1 MNTHPLDTTVD
12 ATRRG
17 EMRAV
22 ARALSRIENDA
33 DNAGS
38 LADALYP
45 HTGTAWRIGLTG
57 PPGAGKSTLAN
68 RLIEAFRKRD
78 QTVGVIAV
86 DPTSP
91 FSGGALLGDR
101 IRMNRY
107 YDDEGVFV
115 RSLASRGAAGG
126 LSYRADAMADVLDA
140 AGYDIIIVETV
151 GVGQSEVDV
160 RHSVD
165 TTVVVLVPESGDTV
179 QTMKAGL
186 MEIADIFCINKADLP
201 GAEAL
206 ANDLR
211 STFKLTSDD
220 SEDTVWEPPIV
231 QTSAAGSDDISDF
244 SAALESHRAFLDE
257 SSTWKARRLERL
269 RHRIRRLV
277 TEAWEREFW
286 TPERK
291 AALERAL
298 ANVSDA
304 GETPHAIADRL
315 LKLEN

>member
-1 MNTHPLDTTVD
+1 MNTDSLEKTIQ
-12 ATRRG
+12 AIRRG
-17 EMRAV
+17 EPRAV
-22 ARALSRIENDA
+22 ARALTRIENTADDA
-33 DNAGS
+33 AS
-38 LADALYP
+38 LTDPIYP
-45 HTGTAWRIGLTG
+45 HTGSAWRIGLTG
-57 PPGAGKSTLAN
+57 PPGSGKSTLAN
-68 RLIEAFRKRD
+68 RLISVFRERGE
-78 QTVGVIAV
+78 TVGVIAV

-126 LSYRADAMADVLDA
+126 LSYRADGMADVLDA
-140 AGYDIIIVETV
+140 AGYDVILVETV

-165 TTVVVLVPESGDTV
+165 STVVVLVPESGDTV

-206 ANDLR
+206 AKDLR
-211 STFKLTSDD
+211 STLKLTSGGREDREWQPPIVRTVAAD
-220 SEDTVWEPPIV
+220 SEDIAELPEALDAHHEFLTTSSRWE
-231 QTSAAGSDDISDF
+231 T
-244 SAALESHRAFLDE
+244 
-257 SSTWKARRLERL
+257 RRLERL

-277 TEAWEREFW
+277 TEAREREFW

-298 ANVSDA
+298 DNVSDT
-304 GETPHAIADRL
+304 GESPHAIANRL
-315 LKLEN
+315 LKIEN